1 MLTTLA
7 AVGASSSGDD
17 SGAVAAGVLVPLL
30 VVIIVIIVLG
40 LLFLIVRWKQGSLPS
55 PSYLYKSSGVRKDA
69 VGVQS
74 DGVDSPSQANSIKVT
89 VSRTEVQPLGNVPNI
104 LINIEDSVEVSL
116 PPENTR
122 MSFIDSNMHELP
134 SKLQHHEPLNLS
146 LRDPNPEKTLES
158 PGVPV

>member
-7 AVGASSSGDD
+7 AVGASSSGD

-30 VVIIVIIVLG
+30 VVVLVIIVLG

-55 PSYLYKSSGVRKDA
+55 PSYLYKSSVIRKDT

-74 DGVDSPSQANSIKVT
+74 DGVDSPSQANAIKVT

-104 LINIEDSVEVSL
+104 LINIEDSTVVSL

-134 SKLQHHEPLNLS
+134 SKLQDHEPLNLS

>member
-1 MLTTLA
+1 M
-7 AVGASSSGDD
+7 
-17 SGAVAAGVLVPLL
+17 AGVLVPLL
-30 VVIIVIIVLG
+30 VVALVIIVLG
-40 LLFLIVRWKQGSLPS
+40 LLFLIIRLKQGSLPS
-55 PSYLYKSSGVRKDA
+55 LSYLYKSSGIRKDA

-74 DGVDSPSQANSIKVT
+74 DGVDSPNSIKFT

-104 LINIEDSVEVSL
+104 FINIEDSVVVSL

-134 SKLQHHEPLNLS
+134 SKLQDHEPLNLP
-146 LRDPNPEKTLES
+146 LRGPNPEKTLES